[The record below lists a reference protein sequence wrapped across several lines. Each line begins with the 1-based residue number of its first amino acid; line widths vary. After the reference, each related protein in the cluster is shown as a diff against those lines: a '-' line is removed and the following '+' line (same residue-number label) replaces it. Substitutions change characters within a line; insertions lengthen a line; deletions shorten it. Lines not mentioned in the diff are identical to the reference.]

1 MRLLLGS
8 YGKGVQKI
16 NRAATETGNREYA
29 KPKER
34 KTDRIRLAHAEWRQE
49 EYDAPFANTHAVETD
64 GDQGQQRDHW
74 HEDRIIARGHIH
86 PQSSTDEPHDKDI
99 GSLHGQ

>member
-34 KTDRIRLAHAEWRQE
+34 KTDRICLAHAERRQE
-49 EYDAPFANTHAVETD
+49 EYDSPFAHAHAVETD
-64 GDQGQQRDHW
+64 GDQGQQRYHW